1 MNWKDYCIE
10 KTKDLKSGAQTM
22 TDEWLMEGR
31 EKALQDFRNG
41 SIILEIENAIKA
53 FNEFESEIISRINKR
68 RTF

>member
-1 MNWKDYCIE
+1 
-10 KTKDLKSGAQTM
+10 M

-41 SIILEIENAIKA
+41 SRILEIENAIKA